1 MESVKGLVSIII
13 PVYNGGK
20 YLAACLDSLSAQTYA
35 NIEILIIDDGSTDD
49 SFAICEKYA
58 AVNERIRLISK
69 SNSGV
74 SDTRNTGLDN
84 AKGEFIVF
92 VDCDDKIEKDYVS
105 HLVSLMSDNI
115 DFGVTGWTK
124 EKENGEFVERC
135 VTIDS
140 EFSSEGCLMNLVT
153 LNAVQGYPFAKI
165 FRNKII
171 TENNIRFDKE
181 ITIFEDLLFCCEYVN
196 HCRKGK
202 INTNYNDSHY
212 IIHENSARNKTI
224 HSKTFDA
231 KWLTEI
237 KALEK
242 ILEAVSSYKKSA
254 KKVRARIALSSSFY
268 INRMFDC
275 GYEDKALQDELR
287 RNVKKNLGQALF
299 SSEGDFKWKMQALL
313 CAISPKFEYKLKRK
327 T

>member
-20 YLAACLDSLSAQTYA
+20 YLAACLASLSAQTYE

-49 SFAICEKYA
+49 SVKICSDYSLGNNK
-58 AVNERIRLISK
+58 IRLITK
-69 SNSGV
+69 VNSGV
-74 SDTRNTGLDN
+74 SDTRNTGLEN
-84 AKGEFIVF
+84 ANGEFIVF
-92 VDCDDKIEKDYVS
+92 VDCDDKIGKDYIS
-105 HLVSLMSDNI
+105 HLISLMNDDI

-124 EKENGEFVERC
+124 EKENGELIEKC
-135 VTIDS
+135 VAIDG
-140 EFSSEGCLMNLVT
+140 EFSAEGCLMNLVT

-165 FRNKII
+165 FRNQII
-171 TENNIRFDKE
+171 AENKIRFDKE
-181 ITIFEDLLFCCEYVN
+181 ITIFEDLLFCCEYVC

-202 INTNYNDSHY
+202 INTVHNDYHY
-212 IIHENSARNKTI
+212 ILHENSARNKTI
-224 HSKTFDA
+224 HAKSFDTN
-231 KWLTEI
+231 WLTEI

-242 ILEAVSSYKKSA
+242 LLEVVSSFKKAA